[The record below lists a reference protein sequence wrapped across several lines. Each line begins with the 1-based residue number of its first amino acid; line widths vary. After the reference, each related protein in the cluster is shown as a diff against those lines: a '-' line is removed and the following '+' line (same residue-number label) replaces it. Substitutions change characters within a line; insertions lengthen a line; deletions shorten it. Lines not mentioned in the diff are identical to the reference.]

1 MRNKV
6 LSLKN
11 RFTAV
16 CYMAWSVCAVSCMN
30 SADRAT
36 VIAFNPNTEC
46 RSVFDTGLIRDIELV
61 RLESDSCMVG
71 NIDKI
76 ICNDSLLY

>member
-46 RSVFDTGLIRDIELV
+46 RSVFYTGLIRDIELV